1 MTPPSLPND
10 MPDIVEGP
18 RKRRPTEHVTNNGDP
33 LVQKRPK
40 TTSSTVNL
48 KATSTT
54 TTSATSTTTNAAG
67 LKMAIGPTSL
77 SHCASA
83 ADLVEPTPARCPQ
96 PCIPSRII
104 EAVDSSDDIH
114 DEETIDM
121 PDLINIDSDDEDDDE
136 GDDEAEEGEDEPE
149 DDETELGKL
158 LVMPDKT
165 FR

>member
-1 MTPPSLPND
+1 

-18 RKRRPTEHVTNNGDP
+18 RKRRPTERVTDNGDP

-40 TTSSTVNL
+40 TTSSTANL
-48 KATSTT
+48 KATTT
-54 TTSATSTTTNAAG
+54 RTTSAASTTTNAAG

-77 SHCASA
+77 SRRASA
-83 ADLVEPTPARCPQ
+83 KDLFEPTPARRPQ
-96 PCIPSRII
+96 PRISSRII
-104 EAVDSSDDIH
+104 EAVDGSDDAH
-114 DEETIDM
+114 DEDTIDM
-121 PDLINIDSDDEDDDE
+121 PDLIDVDSDGEDDDDDED
-136 GDDEAEEGEDEPE
+136 DDEAEEGEDEQAEPE

>member
-18 RKRRPTEHVTNNGDP
+18 RKRHPTERVTDNGDP

-40 TTSSTVNL
+40 TTSSTANL
-48 KATSTT
+48 KATTT
-54 TTSATSTTTNAAG
+54 RTTSATSTTTNAAG

-77 SHCASA
+77 SRRASA
-83 ADLVEPTPARCPQ
+83 EDLFEPTPARRPQ
-96 PCIPSRII
+96 PCVSSRII
-104 EAVDSSDDIH
+104 EAVDGSDDGH
-114 DEETIDM
+114 DEDTIDM
-121 PDLINIDSDDEDDDE
+121 PDLIDVDSDGEDDDD
-136 GDDEAEEGEDEPE
+136 DDEAEEGEDEPE

-158 LVMPDKT
+158 LVMPDKI